1 MRDRVAGMLRISA
14 ALAVCCS
21 LFWGRGALCAGD
33 EAEAPDVFQWT
44 EEGAGTEGK
53 PAPAGEGGQAT
64 APAPENPDEQE
75 TFKWTEVPEE
85 GTETGPAAA
94 AEPAGE
100 PPVEQY
106 EAVLRENEELKN
118 RIAEAQHLAEK
129 TRREN
134 EKLAA
139 EVRDLEER
147 IAQSA
152 MLIRD
157 LQQKKA
163 ETPEV
168 DTGRMKELEERLAQA
183 EEEKKKLLNDVQAL
197 QKAVEERRRD
207 EEAAQ
212 RRQEEKP
219 AAPPAPPTAAVQ
231 PGSDLFK
238 EKEQE
243 NLLLRNKLVDIELEK
258 RRAEEARAQI
268 EKKLAEAEESARRAI
283 EKKDEIEKKYSSA
296 VSVQKE
302 HAKTIEKLMEIMPQ
316 MEKEL
321 AETRAKAQKA
331 EEALRAKERDM
342 KAMETELQ
350 RREQRLSKAERMASI
365 LEKAREEVAAS
376 DDLQKRDM
384 HYNMGVVYA
393 KEGRFREAEAEY
405 LKALRI
411 DPNDA
416 AVHYNLAILYDDE
429 FNDKEKAAMHYRKYL
444 KLNPGAPDA
453 DAVKGWLMAIEMN
466 R

>member
-1 MRDRVAGMLRISA
+1 MDGAPWLCA
-14 ALAVCCS
+14 ALAACGF
-21 LFWGRGALCAGD
+21 LFGSGHAISAED

-44 EEGAGTEGK
+44 EAGSGAEEK
-53 PAPAGEGGQAT
+53 PVAAGENEQSA

-75 TFKWTEVPEE
+75 TFKWTELPDE
-85 GTETGPAAA
+85 GTEAGPAAA
-94 AEPAGE
+94 AETDVKPPA
-100 PPVEQY
+100 EQY
-106 EAVLRENEELKN
+106 QAVLRENEDLKN
-118 RIAEAQHLAEK
+118 RIAEAQRLAEK
-129 TRREN
+129 ARVEN

-152 MLIRD
+152 MLIKD

-183 EEEKKKLLNDVQAL
+183 EAEKKKLLEDVQAL
-197 QKAVEERRRD
+197 QKAVEERRR
-207 EEAAQ
+207 EEEDA
-212 RRQEEKP
+212 RLQERKP
-219 AAPPAPPTAAVQ
+219 AVQPAPPTAAVQ

-243 NLLLRNKLVDIELEK
+243 NLLLRNKLVDVELEK

-331 EEALRAKERDM
+331 EAALRAKERDM

-350 RREQRLSKAERMASI
+350 RREQRLSKAERMAFV
-365 LEKAREEVAAS
+365 LEKAREEVAAA

-384 HYNMGVVYA
+384 HYNMGAVYA

-411 DPNDA
+411 DPNDS

-429 FNDKEKAAMHYRKYL
+429 LNEKEKAAMHYRKYL